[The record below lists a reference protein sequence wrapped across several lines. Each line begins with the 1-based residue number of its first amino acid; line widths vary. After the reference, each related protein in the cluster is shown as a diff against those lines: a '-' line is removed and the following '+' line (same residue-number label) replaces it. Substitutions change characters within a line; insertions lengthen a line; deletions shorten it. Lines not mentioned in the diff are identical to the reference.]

1 MNMDGFHISDG
12 TCDGMGFTF
21 YIHNHMLMKPVT
33 IAPDDSINYDDFV
46 SGNSVQ
52 LRVKVDEKEASQYK
66 KGTTVDVVHE
76 NEKLRGKI
84 VSEPLVVSPSIEH
97 GEKTLSLII
106 EKV

>member
-1 MNMDGFHISDG
+1 
-12 TCDGMGFTF
+12 
-21 YIHNHMLMKPVT
+21 MLMKPVT
-33 IAPDDSINYDDFV
+33 IAPDDSTNYDDFV

-52 LRVKVDEKEASQYK
+52 IRVKVDEKEASHYK
-66 KGTTVDVVHE
+66 KGATVEVVHE

-106 EKV
+106 EKA

>member
-1 MNMDGFHISDG
+1 MTPDGIE
-12 TCDGMGFTF
+12 FT
-21 YIHNHMLMKPVT
+21 INLINHMFMKPVT
-33 IAPDDSINYDDFV
+33 IAPDDSINYDEFL

-52 LRVKVDEKEASQYK
+52 IRVKVDDEEATQYK

-84 VSEPLVVSPSIEH
+84 VSDPLVISPSIEH

>member
-1 MNMDGFHISDG
+1 
-12 TCDGMGFTF
+12 
-21 YIHNHMLMKPVT
+21 MLMKPVT
-33 IAPDDSINYDDFV
+33 IAPDDSINYNDFV

-52 LRVKVDEKEASQYK
+52 LRVKVDAQDAGQYK
-66 KGTTVDVVHE
+66 KGATVEVVHE

-84 VSEPLVVSPSIEH
+84 VSDPLVVSPSIEH

>member
-1 MNMDGFHISDG
+1 
-12 TCDGMGFTF
+12 
-21 YIHNHMLMKPVT
+21 MKPVT

-52 LRVKVDEKEASQYK
+52 LRVKVDETEASQYK
-66 KGTTVDVVHE
+66 KGLTVEVVHA
-76 NEKLRGKI
+76 NEKLQGKI
-84 VSEPLVVSPSIEH
+84 VSDPLVVSPSIEH

>member
-1 MNMDGFHISDG
+1 MMAQDLHSVPII
-12 TCDGMGFTF
+12 T
-21 YIHNHMLMKPVT
+21 ILMKPVT

-66 KGTTVDVVHE
+66 KGLTVEVVVHE
-76 NEKLRGKI
+76 NEKLQGKI

>member
-1 MNMDGFHISDG
+1 
-12 TCDGMGFTF
+12 
-21 YIHNHMLMKPVT
+21 MKPVT
-33 IAPDDSINYDDFV
+33 IAPDDSINYDEFV

-52 LRVKVDEKEASQYK
+52 IRVKVDESEAMEYK
-66 KGTTVDVVHE
+66 KGTTVDVVHD

-84 VSEPLVVSPSIEH
+84 VSEPLVVSPSIER